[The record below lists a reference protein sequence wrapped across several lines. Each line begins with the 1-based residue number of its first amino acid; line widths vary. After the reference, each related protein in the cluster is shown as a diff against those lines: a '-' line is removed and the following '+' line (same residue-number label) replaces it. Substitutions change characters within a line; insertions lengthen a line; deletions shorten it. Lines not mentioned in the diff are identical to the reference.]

1 MYKIIALTA
10 VILFCA
16 AFVRFEPPYSK
27 DVCSIENVS
36 FTSGEK
42 LVFKAYYNWK
52 FIWIPAGEAVFTVTE
67 NKFDY
72 EVKVTGKT
80 YDSYDDFFRVR
91 DYFYSKID
99 KRTMYPK
106 TFVRKIEE
114 GDYRKFDSLVFDQ
127 ITGRVTSYN
136 GKTKTGAVKK
146 EFNNQDCTHDLLSVL
161 YYMRNINVDTY
172 KKGEYIPT
180 AVFFDE
186 ELFPIKVRYEGRE
199 KKKSIKEL
207 GTYNTVKVIPDLVVG
222 NVFKE
227 GDKMKIW
234 VSDDENKLPLM
245 VESPLKIGSAKAI
258 LKSYSGLRH
267 PVTSKIK

>member
-10 VILFCA
+10 VIIFCA

-27 DVCSIENVS
+27 DLCSIENVS

-99 KRTMYPK
+99 KRTL
-106 TFVRKIEE
+106 
-114 GDYRKFDSLVFDQ
+114 YRCV
-127 ITGRVTSYN
+127 
-136 GKTKTGAVKK
+136 
-146 EFNNQDCTHDLLSVL
+146 
-161 YYMRNINVDTY
+161 
-172 KKGEYIPT
+172 
-180 AVFFDE
+180 
-186 ELFPIKVRYEGRE
+186 
-199 KKKSIKEL
+199 
-207 GTYNTVKVIPDLVVG
+207 
-222 NVFKE
+222 
-227 GDKMKIW
+227 
-234 VSDDENKLPLM
+234 
-245 VESPLKIGSAKAI
+245 
-258 LKSYSGLRH
+258 
-267 PVTSKIK
+267 